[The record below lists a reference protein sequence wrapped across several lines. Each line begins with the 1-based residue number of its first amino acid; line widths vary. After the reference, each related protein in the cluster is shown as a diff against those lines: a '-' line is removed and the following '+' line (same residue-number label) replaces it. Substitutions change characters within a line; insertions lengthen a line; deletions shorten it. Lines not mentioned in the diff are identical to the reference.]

1 MKVLVVGNGG
11 REHALAWKLAE
22 SPKINGVICI
32 PGNGGTA
39 SLDKCQNMP
48 MRIDDFEG
56 IARFAGV
63 QGVSLVVIGPEA
75 PLATG
80 LADYLLAQN
89 IPVFGPTKAGAQIES
104 SKSWAKELMKD
115 AGISTAKGETFT
127 NADKAKAYIQKQ
139 GAPIVVKADGLASGK
154 GVIVAQT
161 LQEARMAVDAL
172 WDKGFRKLVIEEFLS
187 GEEVSIFAIADGITF
202 RTLLSAQ
209 DHKCI
214 GEGDTG
220 LNTGGMGAYAPA
232 PIVTPEL
239 MARIEEEVFRPIISA
254 LKRQDIDYRGVLY
267 AGLMISP
274 TGEPKV
280 LEFNCRFG
288 DPETQA
294 ILPLLETP
302 FDKLLLACA
311 QQKLA
316 DLPPLEW
323 KSQKSVCV
331 VAAAEGYPEDYQKG
345 KAIAGIK
352 AAEELEA
359 LVFHAGTK
367 KKGDG
372 LVTNGGR
379 ILGVTAVGEN
389 FEEAIAKTYQAIEGI
404 EFEGMYY
411 RRDIAHRVRPKPTPS
426 PVNTSASPSAQSGI
440 KPPPE
445 DEQEDLWEEKTEK

>member
-209 DHKCI
+209 DHKRI

-239 MARIEEEVFRPIISA
+239 MARIEEEVFRPIVSA

-288 DPETQA
+288 
-294 ILPLLETP
+294 
-302 FDKLLLACA
+302 
-311 QQKLA
+311 
-316 DLPPLEW
+316 
-323 KSQKSVCV
+323 
-331 VAAAEGYPEDYQKG
+331 YP
-345 KAIAGIK
+345 
-352 AAEELEA
+352 
-359 LVFHAGTK
+359 
-367 KKGDG
+367 
-372 LVTNGGR
+372 
-379 ILGVTAVGEN
+379 
-389 FEEAIAKTYQAIEGI
+389 
-404 EFEGMYY
+404 
-411 RRDIAHRVRPKPTPS
+411 
-426 PVNTSASPSAQSGI
+426 
-440 KPPPE
+440 
-445 DEQEDLWEEKTEK
+445 

>member
-11 REHALAWKLAE
+11 REHAIAWKLAQ
-22 SPKINGVICI
+22 SDKINRIICV

-56 IARFAGV
+56 IARFAAV
-63 QGVSLVVIGPEA
+63 QGVSLVIIGPEA
-75 PLATG
+75 PLAEG

-89 IPVFGPTKAGAQIES
+89 LPVFGPTQAGAQIES
-104 SKSWAKELMKD
+104 SKSWAKALMED
-115 AGISTAKGETFT
+115 AGVPTAKGETFT
-127 NADKAKAYIQKQ
+127 DAEKAKTYIQKQ

-161 LQEARMAVDAL
+161 PQEAKTAVDTL
-172 WDKGFRKLVIEEFLS
+172 WDKGFRKIVVEEFLS
-187 GEEVSIFAIADGITF
+187 GEEVSVFAIADGITF
-202 RTLLSAQ
+202 RTLLPAQ
-209 DHKCI
+209 DHKRI

-239 MARIEEEVFRPIISA
+239 MAQIEEQIFRPIVSA
-254 LKRQDIDYRGVLY
+254 LKRKDIDYRGVLY
-267 AGLMISP
+267 AGLIVAP

-302 FDKLLLACA
+302 LDRLLMACA

-323 KSQKSVCV
+323 KAEKAVCI
-331 VAAAEGYPEDYQKG
+331 VAASAGYPEDYQKG
-345 KAIAGIK
+345 KAIAGIP

-367 KKGDG
+367 KKSEGFA
-372 LVTNGGR
+372 TTGGR
-379 ILGVTAVGEN
+379 VLGVTALGED
-389 FEEAIAKTYQAIEGI
+389 FDGAIATSYQAIERI
-404 EFEGMYY
+404 EFEGIYY
-411 RRDIAHRVRPKPTPS
+411 RRDIANRVRPQS
-426 PVNTSASPSAQSGI
+426 NPVPANPAPDTHNET
-440 KPPPE
+440 E
-445 DEQEDLWEEKTEK
+445 DVWAEKEEE

>member
-11 REHALAWKLAE
+11 REHAIAWKLAQ
-22 SPKINGVICI
+22 SDKITRVICV

-56 IARFAGV
+56 IARFAAV
-63 QGVSLVVIGPEA
+63 QGASLVVIGPEA
-75 PLATG
+75 PLAAG
-80 LADYLLAQN
+80 LADYLLTQK
-89 IPVFGPTKAGAQIES
+89 IPVFGPTQAGAQIES
-104 SKSWAKELMKD
+104 SKSWAKALMAD
-115 AGISTAKGETFT
+115 AGIPTAKGEVFT
-127 NADKAKAYIQKQ
+127 DAEKAKTYIQKQ

-161 LQEARMAVDAL
+161 PQEARTAVDIL
-172 WDKGFRKLVIEEFLS
+172 WEKGYRKIVVEEFLS
-187 GEEVSIFAIADGITF
+187 GEEVSVFAIADGITF
-202 RTLLSAQ
+202 RTLLPAQ
-209 DHKCI
+209 DHKRI
-214 GEGDTG
+214 GDGDTG

-239 MARIEEEVFRPIISA
+239 MAQIEEQVFRPIVSA
-254 LKRQDIDYRGVLY
+254 LKRKDIDYRGVLY

-302 FDKLLLACA
+302 LDKLLMACA

-323 KSQKSVCV
+323 KPEQAVCV

-345 KAIAGIK
+345 QAIAGIA
-352 AAEELEA
+352 AAEKLEA

-367 KKGDG
+367 KKSDG
-372 LVTNGGR
+372 IVTNSGR
-379 ILGVTAVGEN
+379 VLGVTALGEN
-389 FEEAIAKTYQAIEGI
+389 FADAIAIAYQAIECI
-404 EFEGMYY
+404 EFTGIYY
-411 RRDIAHRVRPKPTPS
+411 RRDIAHRVRPKTEP
-426 PVNTSASPSAQSGI
+426 AQSHVL
-440 KPPPE
+440 PMTETETE
-445 DEQEDLWEEKTEK
+445 DVWADKDEK

>member
-11 REHALAWKLAE
+11 REHAIAWKLAQ
-22 SPKINGVICI
+22 SDKITRTICV

-56 IARFAGV
+56 IARFAAV

-75 PLATG
+75 PLAEG

-104 SKSWAKELMKD
+104 SKSWAKALMEE
-115 AGISTAKGETFT
+115 AGVSTAKGEAFT
-127 NADKAKAYIQKQ
+127 DAEKAKTYIQKQ
-139 GAPIVVKADGLASGK
+139 GAPIVVKADGLAAGK

-161 LQEARMAVDAL
+161 PQEAKTAVDIL
-172 WDKGFRKLVIEEFLS
+172 WEKGFRKIVVEEFLS
-187 GEEVSIFAIADGITF
+187 GEEVSVFAIADGITF
-202 RTLLSAQ
+202 RTLLPAQ
-209 DHKCI
+209 DHKRI

-220 LNTGGMGAYAPA
+220 SNTGGMGAYAPA

-239 MARIEEEVFRPIISA
+239 MARIEEQVFRPLVSA
-254 LKRQDIDYRGVLY
+254 LKRKNIDYRGVLY
-267 AGLMISP
+267 AGLMIST
-274 TGEPKV
+274 TGEAKV

-302 FDKLLLACA
+302 FDKLLIACA

-323 KSQKSVCV
+323 KPEKAVCV
-331 VAAAEGYPEDYQKG
+331 VAASEGYPEDYQKG
-345 KAIAGIK
+345 KAITGIS
-352 AAEELEA
+352 AAEELDT

-367 KKGDG
+367 KKSDG
-372 LVTNGGR
+372 FTTSGGR
-379 ILGVTAVGEN
+379 VLGLTALGEN
-389 FEEAIAKTYQAIEGI
+389 FEQAIAATYQAIERI
-404 EFEGMYY
+404 EFEGIYY
-411 RRDIAHRVRPKPTPS
+411 RRDIAHRIRPKSTPTPE
-426 PVNTSASPSAQSGI
+426 NTASATNTET
-440 KPPPE
+440 E
-445 DEQEDLWEEKTEK
+445 DVWAEPEEK

>member
-11 REHALAWKLAE
+11 REHAIAWKLAQ
-22 SPKINGVICI
+22 SDKITRVICV

-39 SLDKCQNMP
+39 SLAKCQNMP

-63 QGVSLVVIGPEA
+63 QGASLVIIGPEA
-75 PLATG
+75 PLAAG

-104 SKSWAKELMKD
+104 SKSWAKTLMKD
-115 AGISTAKGETFT
+115 AGVPTAKGEVFT
-127 NADKAKAYIQKQ
+127 DAEKAKTYIQKQ
-139 GAPIVVKADGLASGK
+139 GAPIVIKADGLASGK

-161 LQEARMAVDAL
+161 LQEARMGVDTL
-172 WDKGFRKLVIEEFLS
+172 QEKGFRKIVVEEFLR
-187 GEEVSIFAIADGITF
+187 GEEVSVFAIADGITF
-202 RTLLSAQ
+202 RTLLPAQ
-209 DHKCI
+209 DHKRI

-232 PIVTPEL
+232 PIITPEL
-239 MARIEEEVFRPIISA
+239 MARIEEQVFRPVISA

-323 KSQKSVCV
+323 KPEKAVCV
-331 VAAAEGYPEDYQKG
+331 VAASEGYPEDYQKG
-345 KAIAGIK
+345 KAIAGIQS
-352 AAEELEA
+352 AEELEA
-359 LVFHAGTK
+359 LVFHAGAK
-367 KKGDG
+367 KKGHEF
-372 LVTNGGR
+372 VTNGGR
-379 ILGVTAVGEN
+379 VLGVTALGDS
-389 FEEAIAKTYQAIEGI
+389 FETAIAKTYQAIECI
-404 EFEGMYY
+404 EFEGIYY
-411 RRDIAHRVRPKPTPS
+411 RRDIAHRVRPKPAPAPS
-426 PVNTSASPSAQSGI
+426 SKTVPIAETETET
-440 KPPPE
+440 E
-445 DEQEDLWEEKTEK
+445 DVWADSDEG